1 MNNLDTIIPI
11 ICILISLILLIAAAI
26 FMRRKGDTYVTY
38 EEVPV
43 TDEELMNSSIYKW
56 REAILH
62 DLETR
67 IIYAFG
73 LSMCTAEEIK
83 KVMHMNMVYDDE
95 HDASRCTYVYE
106 NFILTLYI
114 KWSGWFR
121 SIRAQMELLDDDNFV
136 PGETI
141 TLASNQI
148 IMRPHHGIY
157 NYTPL
162 IDLINYMFN
171 MESGLLNITEKDMAE
186 LDEEIAKQA
195 KVLREAISTSITK
208 LKASS
213 DAAAMGG
220 LSADAI
226 ATISYKSQLAN
237 SIRRLILLM
246 RNPAARKVP
255 GLVKSYIA
263 LMSNLAI
270 YFGPDEW
277 ANLTA
282 GLVEVQLPTPPAT
295 NKDDITTA
303 QSKIP

>member
-1 MNNLDTIIPI
+1 MNSLDTIIPI
-11 ICILISLILLIAAAI
+11 ICIVISLILLIAAAI
-26 FMRRKGDTYVTY
+26 VMRRREGYITY

-43 TDEELMNSSIYKW
+43 SDEEIMNSSVYKW

-83 KVMHMNMVYDDE
+83 KAMHMSMVYDDE

-114 KWSGWFR
+114 KWSGLR

-157 NYTPL
+157 NYAPL
-162 IDLINYMFN
+162 INLINYMFN
-171 MESGLLNITEKDMAE
+171 MESGLLTITEKDMAE
-186 LDEEIAKQA
+186 LDAEIAKQA
-195 KVLREAISTSITK
+195 KVLREAISTSIAK
-208 LKASS
+208 LKDSS
-213 DAAAMGG
+213 DAAAAG

-226 ATISYKSQLAN
+226 ASISYKSQLTN

-255 GLVKSYIA
+255 GLVKSYIS

-303 QSKIP
+303 

>member
-1 MNNLDTIIPI
+1 MNSLDTIIPI
-11 ICILISLILLIAAAI
+11 ICIVISLILLVGAAI
-26 FMRRKGDTYVTY
+26 VMRRREGYITY

-43 TDEELMNSSIYKW
+43 SDEEIMNSSVYKW

-83 KVMHMNMVYDDE
+83 KAMHMSMVYDDE

-114 KWSGWFR
+114 KWSGLR

-157 NYTPL
+157 NYAPL
-162 IDLINYMFN
+162 INLINYMFN
-171 MESGLLNITEKDMAE
+171 MESGLLTITEKDMAE
-186 LDEEIAKQA
+186 LDAEIAKQA
-195 KVLREAISTSITK
+195 KVLREAISTSIAK
-208 LKASS
+208 LKDSS
-213 DAAAMGG
+213 DAAAAG

-226 ATISYKSQLAN
+226 ASISYKSQLTN

-255 GLVKSYIA
+255 GLVKSYIS

-303 QSKIP
+303 

>member
-1 MNNLDTIIPI
+1 MNTNLDIIIPI
-11 ICILISLILLIAAAI
+11 ICIVISLILLISAAI
-26 FMRRKGDTYVTY
+26 FMRRRDNYITTY
-38 EEVPV
+38 EEVPI
-43 TDEELMNSSIYKW
+43 TDEEIMNSSVYKW

-73 LSMCTAEEIK
+73 LSTLTTEEIK
-83 KVMHMNMVYDDE
+83 KAMHMSMVYDEE
-95 HDASRCTYVYE
+95 HDASRCTYVYA

-136 PGETI
+136 PGETVI
-141 TLASNQI
+141 LAASNQV

-157 NYTPL
+157 NYAPL

-186 LDEEIAKQA
+186 LDVEIAQQA
-195 KVLREAISTSITK
+195 KLLREAISTSIAK

-213 DAAAMGG
+213 DAAANG

-226 ATISYKSQLAN
+226 TAISYKSQLAN

-277 ANLTA
+277 ASLTA

-295 NKDDITTA
+295 NKDDKTTA
-303 QSKIP
+303 

>member
-11 ICILISLILLIAAAI
+11 ICIVISLILLIGAAI
-26 FMRRKGDTYVTY
+26 FMRRRGDYVTTY
-38 EEVPV
+38 EEVPM
-43 TDEELMNSSIYKW
+43 TDEEMMNSSVYKW

-67 IIYAFG
+67 IIYTFG
-73 LSMCTAEEIK
+73 LSMSTPDEIK
-83 KVMHMNMVYDDE
+83 KVMHMSMVYDDE

-121 SIRAQMELLDDDNFV
+121 NIWAQMELLDDDNFV
-136 PGETI
+136 PGETVV
-141 TLASNQI
+141 LASNQVT
-148 IMRPHHGIY
+148 MRPHHGIY
-157 NYTPL
+157 NYAPL

-186 LDEEIAKQA
+186 LDAEIAQQA
-195 KVLREAISTSITK
+195 KVLREAISTSIAK

-213 DAAAMGG
+213 DAAANG
-220 LSADAI
+220 LSADVI
-226 ATISYKSQLAN
+226 ASISYKSQLAN

-255 GLVKSYIA
+255 GLVKSYIS

-270 YFGPDEW
+270 YLGPDEW

-282 GLVEVQLPTPPAT
+282 GLVEVPLPAAT
-295 NKDDITTA
+295 NDDTTSA
-303 QSKIP
+303 

>member
-11 ICILISLILLIAAAI
+11 FCIVISLILLISAAI
-26 FMRRKGDTYVTY
+26 FMRRRGDYVTTY
-38 EEVPV
+38 EEVQM
-43 TDEELMNSSIYKW
+43 TDEEMMNTSVYKW

-73 LSMCTAEEIK
+73 LSMSTPDEIK
-83 KVMHMNMVYDDE
+83 KVMHMSMVYDEE

-114 KWSGWFR
+114 KWSGFNRNIW
-121 SIRAQMELLDDDNFV
+121 AQMELLDDDNFV
-136 PGETI
+136 PGETVV
-141 TLASNQI
+141 LASNQVT
-148 IMRPHHGIY
+148 MRPHHGIY
-157 NYTPL
+157 NYAPL

-171 MESGLLNITEKDMAE
+171 LESGLLNITEKDMAE
-186 LDEEIAKQA
+186 LDAEIAQQA
-195 KVLREAISTSITK
+195 KLLREAISTSVAK

-213 DAAAMGG
+213 DAAANG
-220 LSADAI
+220 LSADAMT
-226 ATISYKSQLAN
+226 AISYKSQLAN

-270 YFGPDEW
+270 YLGPDEW
-277 ANLTA
+277 ASLTA
-282 GLVEVQLPTPPAT
+282 GLVEVQLPAPAAT
-295 NKDDITTA
+295 NNTTTSA
-303 QSKIP
+303 

>member
-1 MNNLDTIIPI
+1 MNNLDTFIPI
-11 ICILISLILLIAAAI
+11 ICIVISLILLIGAAI
-26 FMRRKGDTYVTY
+26 IMRRRGDYVTTY

-43 TDEELMNSSIYKW
+43 SDEEIMNSSVYKW

-73 LSMCTAEEIK
+73 LSTLTPEEIK
-83 KVMHMNMVYDDE
+83 KVMHMSMVYDDE

-121 SIRAQMELLDDDNFV
+121 NIWAQMELLDDDNFV
-136 PGETI
+136 PGETVV
-141 TLASNQI
+141 LASNQVT
-148 IMRPHHGIY
+148 MRPHHGIY
-157 NYTPL
+157 NYAPL

-171 MESGLLNITEKDMAE
+171 MESGLLNISEKDMAE

-213 DAAAMGG
+213 DAAAMG
-220 LSADAI
+220 LSDDAI
-226 ATISYKSQLAN
+226 TTISYKSQLAN

-255 GLVKSYIA
+255 GLVKSYIS

-270 YFGPDEW
+270 YLGPDEW
-277 ANLTA
+277 ASLTA
-282 GLVEVQLPTPPAT
+282 GLVEVQLPAPTAT
-295 NKDDITTA
+295 NADTTA
-303 QSKIP
+303 TSA

>member
-1 MNNLDTIIPI
+1 MNNLDTFIPI
-11 ICILISLILLIAAAI
+11 ICIVISLILLISAAI
-26 FMRRKGDTYVTY
+26 IMRRREGYMTY
-38 EEVPV
+38 EEVPL
-43 TDEELMNSSIYKW
+43 TDEEIMNSPVYKW

-73 LSMCTAEEIK
+73 LSTMTAEEIK
-83 KVMHMNMVYDDE
+83 KVMHMSMVYDDE

-121 SIRAQMELLDDDNFV
+121 SIHAQMELLDDDNFV
-136 PGETI
+136 PGETVV
-141 TLASNQI
+141 LAASNQV

-157 NYTPL
+157 NYAPL

-186 LDEEIAKQA
+186 LDAEIAQQA
-195 KVLREAISTSITK
+195 KVLREAITTSINK

-213 DAAAMGG
+213 DAAANG

-226 ATISYKSQLAN
+226 AAISYKSQLAN

-255 GLVKSYIA
+255 GLVKSYIS

-282 GLVEVQLPTPPAT
+282 GLVEVPLPSAAT
-295 NKDDITTA
+295 NDDTTTNNTTSA
-303 QSKIP
+303 

>member
-1 MNNLDTIIPI
+1 MNSLDTIIPI
-11 ICILISLILLIAAAI
+11 ICIVISLILLVGAAI
-26 FMRRKGDTYVTY
+26 IMRRREGYITY

-43 TDEELMNSSIYKW
+43 SDEEIMNSSVYKW

-73 LSMCTAEEIK
+73 LSMCSAEEIK
-83 KVMHMNMVYDDE
+83 KVMHMSMVYDDE

-171 MESGLLNITEKDMAE
+171 MESGLLTITEKDMAE
-186 LDEEIAKQA
+186 LDAEIAKQA
-195 KVLREAISTSITK
+195 KVLREAISTSVAK

-213 DAAAMGG
+213 DAAAAG

-226 ATISYKSQLAN
+226 TAISYKSQLAN

-270 YFGPDEW
+270 YLGPDEW

-282 GLVEVQLPTPPAT
+282 GLVEVQLQTPAAH
-295 NKDDITTA
+295 DDTTTTA
-303 QSKIP
+303 QSKKS

>member
-1 MNNLDTIIPI
+1 MNNLDTIISI
-11 ICILISLILLIAAAI
+11 ICIVISLILLIGAAFI
-26 FMRRKGDTYVTY
+26 MRRREGYITY
-38 EEVPV
+38 EEVSPM
-43 TDEELMNSSIYKW
+43 TDEEIMNSSVYKW

-73 LSMCTAEEIK
+73 LANCTNEEIK
-83 KVMHMNMVYDDE
+83 KVMHMSMVYDDE

-114 KWSGWFR
+114 RWSGWFR

-136 PGETI
+136 PGETVV
-141 TLASNQI
+141 LASTNQV
-148 IMRPHHGIY
+148 IMRSHHGIY

-162 IDLINYMFN
+162 INLINYMFN

-186 LDEEIAKQA
+186 LDAEIAQQA
-195 KVLREAISTSITK
+195 KVLREAISTSINK

-213 DAAAMGG
+213 DAAAAGD
-220 LSADAI
+220 LSADTI
-226 ATISYKSQLAN
+226 AAISYKSQLAN

-282 GLVEVQLPTPPAT
+282 GLVEVQLPPMAAPE
-295 NKDDITTA
+295 DTTSA
-303 QSKIP
+303 

>member
-1 MNNLDTIIPI
+1 MNSALDTIIPI
-11 ICILISLILLIAAAI
+11 ICIVISLVLLIAATI
-26 FMRRKGDTYVTY
+26 FMRRRGDYVTTY

-43 TDEELMNSSIYKW
+43 TDEELMNSSVYKW

-73 LSMCTAEEIK
+73 LANCTNEEIK
-83 KVMHMNMVYDDE
+83 KVMHMSMVYDDE

-121 SIRAQMELLDDDNFV
+121 NIWAQMELLDDDNFV
-136 PGETI
+136 PGETVV
-141 TLASNQI
+141 LASNQVT
-148 IMRPHHGIY
+148 MRPHHGIY
-157 NYTPL
+157 NYAPL

-171 MESGLLNITEKDMAE
+171 MESGLINITEKDMVE

-195 KVLREAISTSITK
+195 KVLREAISTSINK

-220 LSADAI
+220 LSPDAF

-270 YFGPDEW
+270 YLGPDEW

-282 GLVEVQLPTPPAT
+282 GLVEIQLPAPAAT
-295 NKDDITTA
+295 TSNDTTTTA
-303 QSKIP
+303 

>member
-1 MNNLDTIIPI
+1 MNSNILDTIIPI
-11 ICILISLILLIAAAI
+11 ICIVISLVLLIAAAI
-26 FMRRKGDTYVTY
+26 FMRRKESYVTTY
-38 EEVPV
+38 EEVPIS
-43 TDEELMNSSIYKW
+43 DEEIMNSSVYKW

-73 LSMCTAEEIK
+73 LSTLAPEEIQK
-83 KVMHMNMVYDDE
+83 AMHMSIVYDDE
-95 HDASRCTYVYE
+95 HDASRCTYVYA

-121 SIRAQMELLDDDNFV
+121 SIHAQMELLDDDNFI
-136 PGETI
+136 PGETVV
-141 TLASNQI
+141 LAVSNQV

-171 MESGLLNITEKDMAE
+171 LESGLLNITEKDMAE
-186 LDEEIAKQA
+186 LDAEIAQQA
-195 KVLREAISTSITK
+195 KLLREAISTSVAK

-213 DAAAMGG
+213 DAAANG

-226 ATISYKSQLAN
+226 TAISYKSQLAN

-255 GLVKSYIA
+255 GLVKSYIS

-277 ANLTA
+277 SNLTA
-282 GLVEVQLPTPPAT
+282 GLVEVQVTPAT
-295 NKDDITTA
+295 AHDEIPTA
-303 QSKIP
+303 